1 MTLWTEMGR
10 RLLSRTDD
18 EPAGPVLASTTELI
32 DGSNWPGAGSSV
44 HLFTDDVSGLV
55 RSVPYTTI
63 YQTNPWLW
71 AVVQLKARS
80 FSRMPPKV
88 FRREGT
94 LDVRAYEGRGA
105 QLEQRLRKPGG
116 GVSWQARQKA
126 TMIDYQVT
134 GNALWIINSDRAG
147 INGFD
152 LVPWST
158 IRVQRDSTTGDVFY
172 AESSTTIEWDG
183 VTTSD
188 RRWPEQQVI
197 HFGFGENPGNPYR
210 NPSPIG
216 SLQATLALFDAVY
229 QQVLNFFN
237 NGARPSAH
245 FKIDRATD
253 PAVLSAVTTSIREAM
268 AGTKNAGKVFVSPG
282 DYQPITSGPDQT
294 RVIELAKQ
302 SREEICGVFG
312 VAPPLVGIL
321 ERAIF
326 SNVRELRNFT
336 MRDTVGP
343 DVELIAGAITSQ
355 VSFKR
360 PVYNGITVDFEAA
373 AQLKPDLEAI
383 ADTLPNQLRIT
394 TPNELRG
401 KFNLPPLDDPAAD
414 QIWNPQRAD
423 DTPTEQPTEENQTDE

>member
-1 MTLWTEMGR
+1 MTLWAELGR
-10 RLLSRTDD
+10 RILRGDD
-18 EPAGPVLASTTELI
+18 SGGSSSPVLAQTTLI
-32 DGSNWPGAGSSV
+32 DASQWPGAGSSV
-44 HLFTDDVSGLV
+44 HLFTDDVAGLV
-55 RSVPYTTI
+55 RSIPYHTI
-63 YQTNPWLW
+63 YETNPWLW

-80 FSRMPPKV
+80 FARMPPKV

-94 LDVRAYEGRGA
+94 LDVRAYDGRGA
-105 QLEQRLRKPGG
+105 QLEARLRKPGG

-126 TMIDYQVT
+126 TMIDYQVN
-134 GNALWIINSDRAG
+134 GNALWVIQSDRAG

-152 LVPWST
+152 LVPWNT
-158 IRVQRDSTTGDVFY
+158 VRTERDVDTGDVFY
-172 AESSTTIEWDG
+172 TEQAMITMDG
-183 VTTSD
+183 VTSSQ
-188 RRWPEQQVI
+188 RRWPAQQVI
-197 HFGFGENPGNPYR
+197 HIGFGENPANIWR

-268 AGTKNAGKVFVSPG
+268 SGTKNAGKIFVSPG
-282 DYQPITSGPDQT
+282 DYQPITTSPDQT
-294 RVIELAKQ
+294 KVVELAKQ
-302 SREEICGVFG
+302 SREEICGVYG

-360 PVYNGITVDFEAA
+360 PVYSNVTVDFEAA

-383 ADTLPNQLRIT
+383 AETVPNQLRIT
-394 TPNELRG
+394 TPNELRS

-414 QIWNPQRAD
+414 QIWNPQRQP
-423 DTPTEQPTEENQTDE
+423 DTAEEAPTDE